1 MASSTS
7 TVAEIFF
14 TEVVIAT
21 SNPYSGLMKTARHSD
36 GLYTEDT
43 CELCYGKFASSSI
56 VCEAYDPDDE
66 IDGSVVAHL
75 NCAQQREMEII

>member
-1 MASSTS
+1 M
-7 TVAEIFF
+7 
-14 TEVVIAT
+14 IAR
-21 SNPYSGLMKTARHSD
+21 SKPYIGLMKTARHSD

-43 CELCYGKFASSSI
+43 CELCYGKFAPSSI

-66 IDGSVVAHL
+66 INGSVVAHL